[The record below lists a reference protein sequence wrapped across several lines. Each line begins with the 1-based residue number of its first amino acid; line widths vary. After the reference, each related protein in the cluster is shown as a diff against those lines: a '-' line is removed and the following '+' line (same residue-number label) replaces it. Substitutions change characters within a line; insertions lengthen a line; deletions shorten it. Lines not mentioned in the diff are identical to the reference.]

1 MSGPIPCPSCGQPV
15 PPGRLACPSCGA
27 LVASVARVEPIAAT
41 GDDDDLAGVPPDAE
55 PEPAAAEG
63 SAVPEPGWPQ
73 EGAAAIE
80 APPGAPPPAAM
91 ERPVDDAP
99 EAEDIVPGGTVPG
112 SYLPPT
118 PLQRAGADPPGGAY
132 APPPPAAPATWPP
145 PAPPA
150 TWPPP
155 APPAPPA
162 ATGGWIP
169 PTPGPVGS
177 TPAGVPP
184 AASSVGT
191 GAPGGPPR
199 DAREAVPGR
208 ASILADLP
216 FDAPDQLEGWLI
228 ALGGGLGIIGFFLP
242 WTASLGTGLEG
253 YFGSWGL
260 GIVSHLP
267 VFAFLVIVTAL
278 AVLPNRVATWVR
290 SGVCG
295 MVGGGLLFGI
305 VWLYLGSDASQLGA
319 LLSAVAAILLIAG
332 GVIAVAPG
340 RTAHRGEDAQT

>member
-41 GDDDDLAGVPPDAE
+41 GDDDDLAGVPPDPSRSRRGGGRHGAQ
-55 PEPAAAEG
+55 PAAAG
-63 SAVPEPGWPQ
+63 
-73 EGAAAIE
+73 GAAAIDS
-80 APPGAPPPAAM
+80 PPGAPPPGRWSA
-91 ERPVDDAP
+91 RSTTP
-99 EAEDIVPGGTVPG
+99 ETEDIVPGGTVPVRTCRPRQSSG
-112 SYLPPT
+112 PALI
-118 PLQRAGADPPGGAY
+118 RRVAH
-132 APPPPAAPATWPP
+132 APPPRRHRRRGRRRRRAVVAAGTARDV
-145 PAPPA
+145 AA
-150 TWPPP
+150 S
-155 APPAPPA
+155 APPA

-191 GAPGGPPR
+191 GAPGGTPR

-228 ALGGGLGIIGFFLP
+228 ALGGGLGIIGYFLP
-242 WTASLGTGLEG
+242 WRASLGTGIDG
-253 YFGSWGL
+253 FFGSWGL
-260 GIVSHLP
+260 GSVSHLP
-267 VFAFLVIVTAL
+267 LFVFLVFVAAL

-295 MVGGGLLFGI
+295 WLGRRPVRI
-305 VWLYLGSDASQLGA
+305 VWDYLGSDASQLGA
-319 LLSAVAAILLIAG
+319 LLCAVAAVLLIAG
-332 GVIAVAPG
+332 GIIAVAPG
-340 RTAHRGEDAQT
+340 RAAHRGEDAQT